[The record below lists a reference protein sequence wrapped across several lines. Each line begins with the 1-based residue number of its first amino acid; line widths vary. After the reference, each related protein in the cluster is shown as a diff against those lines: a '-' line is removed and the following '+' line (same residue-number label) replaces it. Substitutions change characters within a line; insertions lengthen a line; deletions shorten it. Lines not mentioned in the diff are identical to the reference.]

1 MARARAPRCVRVLLV
16 ALAAALALWT
26 GSVAAQDVHRV
37 PAYPLDLVAPGITG
51 YGLTMGPGD
60 RLERFEV
67 RVVALQSGMGPG
79 GSPLVLVETRGAF
92 IDAAGGVA
100 AGMSGSPVYLDH
112 AGERTLLGAIGYVF
126 PDADGRLALVTPI
139 EAMRTQTGTQAFV
152 PPPGATPVATP
163 LLVAGLGARAL
174 AMLERSVGEIAPHEL
189 TLVQAGGAGSAT
201 GPSAP
206 LEPGSAIAI
215 ALVRGDVDVAAIGT
229 VTEVAGD
236 EVLALGHPFLGVGP
250 SGWILAPA
258 SITAVV
264 PNRRV
269 PFKLGTVGSEI
280 LGAVVADRPA
290 GIGARL
296 GAEPPLLP
304 VTLTID
310 AAGERTLLH
319 FEVVTS
325 EPLWPLLVAVATL
338 EGLDRAWQ
346 RMSPGSARLAWELE
360 LAGGPPLRILEEV
373 SHEGDVA
380 LETARMA
387 GAPLALLARNPFE
400 TPQPTG
406 LQLLIEIDD
415 QRRDGEIVEA
425 LLETGPVHAGGTLG
439 VFLRLQPWRRQSE
452 VHALTITLPSD
463 LADGAE
469 LVVRGAG
476 EPRDDE
482 HEGGVDTLILS
493 YAELLTVLRER
504 PRSGDLVVEVRAA
517 DGRWQVL
524 ERRSF
529 PYLVRGVER
538 VPLVFTEDSNDDDD

>member
-1 MARARAPRCVRVLLV
+1 MAHATAPRWVRLLLGALAV
-16 ALAAALALWT
+16 ALVIGN
-26 GSVAAQDVHRV
+26 GSVAAQDDGRL
-37 PAYPLDLVAPGITG
+37 PAFPLDLVAPGLTG

-67 RVVALQSGMGPG
+67 RVVALQSGMGPA

-112 AGERTLLGAIGYVF
+112 AGERTLLGAIGYIF
-126 PDADGRLALVTPI
+126 PDTDGRLALVTPI
-139 EAMRTQTGTQAFV
+139 EAMRTQTETMAS

-163 LLVAGLGARAL
+163 LLVTGLGARAL
-174 AMLERSVGEIAPHEL
+174 AMLERSLDEVASHPL
-189 TLVQAGGAGSAT
+189 TLVQAGGAGSST
-201 GPSAP
+201 GPSAA

-229 VTEVAGD
+229 VTEVVGD
-236 EVLALGHPFLGVGP
+236 DVLALGHPFLGVGP
-250 SGWILAPA
+250 SGWILSPA

-269 PFKLGTVGSEI
+269 PFKLGTVGSEV
-280 LGAVVADRPA
+280 LGAVLADRPA

-296 GAEPPLLP
+296 GVEPPLLP

-310 AAGERTLLH
+310 AGGERTVLR

-325 EPLWPLLVAVATL
+325 EPLWPVLVAVATL

-373 SHEGDVA
+373 SHQGDIA

-387 GAPLALLARNPFE
+387 GAPLALLALNPFE

-406 LQLLIEIDD
+406 LQLLIEVDD

-425 LLETGPVHAGGTLG
+425 LLEAGPVRAGGTLG

-463 LADGAE
+463 VAEGAE

-504 PRSGDLVVEVRAA
+504 PRSGDLVIEVQDA

-538 VPLVFTEDSNDDDD
+538 VPLVFTEDTTDDDE

>member
-1 MARARAPRCVRVLLV
+1 MVHVRAPRLARALLAAL
-16 ALAAALALWT
+16 ALAAAAWG
-26 GSVAAQDVHRV
+26 GSVDAQDTHRL
-37 PAYPLDLVAPGITG
+37 PAFPLDLVAPGLTG

-67 RVVALQSGMGPG
+67 RVVALQTGMGPA

-139 EAMRTQTGTQAFV
+139 DTMRTQTATQASS
-152 PPPGATPVATP
+152 PPGAVPVATP
-163 LLVAGLGARAL
+163 LLVAGLGERAL
-174 AMLERSVGEIAPHEL
+174 AMLERTVHDVASHPL
-189 TLVQAGGAGSAT
+189 MLVQAGGAGSAD
-201 GPSAP
+201 GPTDP
-206 LEPGSAIAI
+206 LEPGSAFAI

-229 VTEVAGD
+229 VTEVVGD

-269 PFKLGTVGSEI
+269 PFKLGTVGSEV

-290 GIGARL
+290 GVAARL
-296 GAEPPLLP
+296 GIEPPLLP

-310 AAGERTLLH
+310 AGGERTVLR

-346 RMSPGSARLAWELE
+346 RVSAGSAHLAWELE

-380 LETARMA
+380 LEAARMA

-400 TPQPTG
+400 APRPTG
-406 LQLLIEIDD
+406 LQLLIEVDD

-425 LLETGPVHAGGTLG
+425 LLEEGPVLAGGTLG

-452 VHALTITLPSD
+452 VHALTITLPD
-463 LADGAE
+463 ELAEDAE

-504 PRSGDLVVEVRAA
+504 PRSGDLVIEVRGA

-524 ERRSF
+524 ERRSL

-538 VPLVFTEDSNDDDD
+538 VPLVFTAEAADDDE

>member
-1 MARARAPRCVRVLLV
+1 MVRVRAPGWARLLV
-16 ALAAALALWT
+16 AALALAAAAWG
-26 GSVAAQDVHRV
+26 GSAVAQDTQRL
-37 PAYPLDLVAPGITG
+37 PAYPLDLVAPGLTG

-67 RVVALQSGMGPG
+67 RVVALQTGMGPG

-112 AGERTLLGAIGYVF
+112 AGERALLGAIGYVF

-139 EAMRTQTGTQAFV
+139 ETMRTQTAGQASTL
-152 PPPGATPVATP
+152 PPGAAPVATP

-174 AMLERSVGEIAPHEL
+174 AMLERTLHDVAPHPL
-189 TLVQAGGAGSAT
+189 TLVQAGGTGSAS
-201 GPSAP
+201 GPSGP
-206 LEPGSAIAI
+206 LEPGSAFAI
-215 ALVRGDVDVAAIGT
+215 ALVRGDVDLAAIGT
-229 VTEVAGD
+229 VTEVVGD

-269 PFKLGTVGSEI
+269 PFKLGTVGSEV

-290 GIGARL
+290 GVAARL
-296 GAEPPLLP
+296 GIEPPLLP

-310 AAGERTLLH
+310 AGGERTVLR
-319 FEVVTS
+319 FDVVTS
-325 EPLWPLLVAVATL
+325 EPLWPVLVAIATL

-346 RMSPGSARLAWELE
+346 RVSAGSARVAWELE

-373 SHEGDVA
+373 SHVGDVA
-380 LETARMA
+380 METARMA
-387 GAPLALLARNPFE
+387 GAPLALLALNPFE

-406 LQLLIEIDD
+406 LQLLIEVDD

-425 LLETGPVHAGGTLG
+425 LLEEGPVRAGGTLG

-452 VHALTITLPSD
+452 VHALTITLPEE
-463 LADGAE
+463 LAEDAE

-504 PRSGDLVVEVRAA
+504 PRSGDLVIEVRGA

-538 VPLVFTEDSNDDDD
+538 VPLVFTEDTVDDDE

>member
-1 MARARAPRCVRVLLV
+1 MAHATAPRWVRLLLGALAV
-16 ALAAALALWT
+16 ALVIGN
-26 GSVAAQDVHRV
+26 GSVAAQDDVRL
-37 PAYPLDLVAPGITG
+37 PAFPLDLVAPGLTG

-67 RVVALQSGMGPG
+67 RVVALQSGMGPA

-112 AGERTLLGAIGYVF
+112 AGERTLLGAIGYIF
-126 PDADGRLALVTPI
+126 PDTDGRLALVTPI
-139 EAMRTQTGTQAFV
+139 DAMRTQTETMAS

-163 LLVAGLGARAL
+163 LLVTGLGARAL
-174 AMLERSVGEIAPHEL
+174 AMLERSLDEVASHPL
-189 TLVQAGGAGSAT
+189 TLVQAGGAGSST
-201 GPSAP
+201 GPSAA

-229 VTEVAGD
+229 VTEVVGD
-236 EVLALGHPFLGVGP
+236 DVLALGHPFLGVGP
-250 SGWILAPA
+250 SGWILSPA

-269 PFKLGTVGSEI
+269 PFKLGTVGSEV
-280 LGAVVADRPA
+280 LGAVLADRPA

-296 GAEPPLLP
+296 GVEPPLLP

-310 AAGERTLLH
+310 AGGERTVLR

-325 EPLWPLLVAVATL
+325 EPLWPVLVAVATL

-373 SHEGDVA
+373 SHQGDIA

-387 GAPLALLARNPFE
+387 GAPLALLALNPFE

-406 LQLLIEIDD
+406 LQLLIEVDD

-425 LLETGPVHAGGTLG
+425 LLEAGPVRAGGTLG

-463 LADGAE
+463 VAEGAE

-504 PRSGDLVVEVRAA
+504 PRSGDLVIEVQDA

-538 VPLVFTEDSNDDDD
+538 VPLVFTEDTTDDDE

>member
-1 MARARAPRCVRVLLV
+1 MALATAPGVARVLL
-16 ALAAALALWT
+16 AALALALALAS
-26 GSVAAQDVHRV
+26 GSVAAQDARRL
-37 PAYPLDLVAPGITG
+37 PAFPLDLVAPGLTG

-67 RVVALQSGMGPG
+67 RVVALQSGMGPA

-139 EAMRTQTGTQAFV
+139 EAMRTQTATLASP
-152 PPPGATPVATP
+152 PPPGASPVATP
-163 LLVAGLGARAL
+163 MLVAGLGARAL
-174 AMLERSVGEIAPHEL
+174 AMLERTLHEAASHPL

-215 ALVRGDVDVAAIGT
+215 ALVRGDVDIAAIGT
-229 VTEVAGD
+229 VTEVVGD

-250 SGWILAPA
+250 SGWILSPA

-269 PFKLGTVGSEI
+269 PFKLGTVGNEV
-280 LGAVVADRPA
+280 LGAVLSDRPA

-296 GAEPPLLP
+296 GAQPPLLP

-310 AAGERTLLH
+310 AGGERTVLR

-338 EGLDRAWQ
+338 EGLDRAWR

-373 SHEGDVA
+373 SHDGDVT

-400 TPQPTG
+400 TPLPTG
-406 LQLLIEIDD
+406 LQLLIEVDD

-425 LLETGPVHAGGTLG
+425 LLETGPVRAGATLG

-452 VHALTITLPSD
+452 VHALTITLPD
-463 LADGAE
+463 ELAEGAE

-482 HEGGVDTLILS
+482 HEGGIDTLILS

-504 PRSGDLVVEVRAA
+504 PRSGDLVIEVQGA

-538 VPLVFTEDSNDDDD
+538 VPLVFTEDTTDDEE

>member
-1 MARARAPRCVRVLLV
+1 MAHATAPSWVRLLLGALAV
-16 ALAAALALWT
+16 ALVIGN
-26 GSVAAQDVHRV
+26 GSVAAQDEGRL
-37 PAYPLDLVAPGITG
+37 PAFPLDLVAPGLTG

-67 RVVALQSGMGPG
+67 RVVALQSGMGPA

-126 PDADGRLALVTPI
+126 PDTDGRLALVTPI
-139 EAMRTQTGTQAFV
+139 EAMRTQTETLAS

-163 LLVAGLGARAL
+163 LLVTGLGTRAL
-174 AMLERSVGEIAPHEL
+174 AMLERSLDEVASHPL
-189 TLVQAGGAGSAT
+189 TLVQAGGTGSST
-201 GPSAP
+201 GPSPA

-229 VTEVAGD
+229 VTEVVGD
-236 EVLALGHPFLGVGP
+236 DVLALGHPFLGVGP
-250 SGWILAPA
+250 SGWILSPA

-269 PFKLGTVGSEI
+269 PFKLGTVGSEV
-280 LGAVVADRPA
+280 LGAVLADRPA

-296 GAEPPLLP
+296 GVEPPLLP

-310 AAGERTLLH
+310 AGGERTVLR

-325 EPLWPLLVAVATL
+325 EPLWPVLVAVATL

-346 RMSPGSARLAWELE
+346 RRSPGSARLAWELE

-387 GAPLALLARNPFE
+387 GAPLALLALNPFE

-406 LQLLIEIDD
+406 LQLLIEVDD

-425 LLETGPVHAGGTLG
+425 LLEAGPVRAGGTLG

-452 VHALTITLPSD
+452 VHALTVTLPSE
-463 LADGAE
+463 LAEGAE

-504 PRSGDLVVEVRAA
+504 PRSGDLVIEVQDA

-538 VPLVFTEDSNDDDD
+538 VPLAFTEDTTDDDE